1 MERPTWDD
9 IFMQKARIMA
19 SRSSCLRRQVGAV
32 IVVKNRE
39 IASGYNGSVA
49 GTPHCEEV
57 GCKREE
63 LKIPSGQR
71 QEICRA
77 IHAEQNAILQCAL
90 TGVIP
95 TGGTIYTTCQPCVTC
110 AKLIA
115 NVGIQRIVFEGD
127 YPDSLA
133 LDILKEAGV
142 SLDRYKEKGA

>member
-1 MERPTWDD
+1 MSTIRPSWDE
-9 IFMQKARIMA
+9 IFMEKARIM
-19 SRSSCLRRQVGAV
+19 SRRSTCLRRQVGAV
-32 IVVKNRE
+32 IVVENRE

-49 GTPHCEEV
+49 GTAHCEEV
-57 GCKREE
+57 GCKRDQ
-63 LKIPSGQR
+63 LKIPSGER

-77 IHAEQNAILQCAL
+77 IHAEQNAIIQCAL

-95 TGGTIYTTCQPCVTC
+95 MGGTLYTTCQPCVTC

-115 NVGIQRIVFEGD
+115 NVGIRRIVYEGD

-142 SLDRYKEKGA
+142 LIERLQT

>member
-1 MERPTWDD
+1 
-9 IFMQKARIMA
+9 MQKARIMA

-32 IVVKNRE
+32 IVLNNRE

-63 LKIPSGQR
+63 LNIPSGER

-95 TGGTIYTTCQPCVTC
+95 TGGTLYTTCQPCVTC

-115 NVGIQRIVFEGD
+115 NVGIKRIVFEGV

-133 LDILKEAGV
+133 REILKEAGITLE
-142 SLDRYKEKGA
+142 SYPQA

>member
-1 MERPTWDD
+1 MREKRPTWDD
-9 IFMQKARIMA
+9 IFIQKARIMA
-19 SRSSCLRRQVGAV
+19 GRSSCLRRQVGAV
-32 IVVKNRE
+32 IVVNNRE

-63 LKIPSGQR
+63 LNIPSGER

-95 TGGTIYTTCQPCVTC
+95 TGGTMYTTFQPCVTC

-115 NVGIQRIVFEGD
+115 NVGIRRIVYEGD
-127 YPDSLA
+127 YPDKLA
-133 LDILKEAGV
+133 LIILQEAGV
-142 SLDRYKEKGA
+142 KIEKY